1 MEYPDYLHDAHRD
14 FPLAPEKLIITREM
28 LSDEMKEFLRVNNL
42 PFSKQE
48 RLTQTLLPKEGYIT
62 HIRNLKLYKSL
73 GLTVTAI
80 KRGIIF
86 YQTPWM
92 AEYIQL
98 NTIRRINSR
107 SKFEKDF
114 FKLLVSFSSVITFS
128 LSNLESIINQFSKYV
143 YNLKFIFKKIY
154 FNILR

>member
-1 MEYPDYLHDAHRD
+1 LEYPDYLHDAHRD

-114 FKLLVSFSSVITFS
+114 FKLLVSFSSVITF
-128 LSNLESIINQFSKYV
+128 F
-143 YNLKFIFKKIY
+143 FI
-154 FNILR
+154 

>member
-114 FKLLVSFSSVITFS
+114 FKLLVSFSSVITF
-128 LSNLESIINQFSKYV
+128 F
-143 YNLKFIFKKIY
+143 FI
-154 FNILR
+154 

>member
-14 FPLAPEKLIITREM
+14 FPFAPEKLIITREM

-114 FKLLVSFSSVITFS
+114 FKLLVSFSSVITF
-128 LSNLESIINQFSKYV
+128 F
-143 YNLKFIFKKIY
+143 FI
-154 FNILR
+154 

>member
-1 MEYPDYLHDAHRD
+1 MVAQPQNPSPPIIKTFFFQVDLEYPDYLHDAHRD

-114 FKLLVSFSSVITFS
+114 FKLLVSFSSVITF
-128 LSNLESIINQFSKYV
+128 F
-143 YNLKFIFKKIY
+143 FI
-154 FNILR
+154 

>member
-128 LSNLESIINQFSKYV
+128 LSNLESIFNQFSISMY
-143 YNLKFIFKKIY
+143 IT
-154 FNILR
+154 

>member
-62 HIRNLKLYKSL
+62 GYKL
-73 GLTVTAI
+73 
-80 KRGIIF
+80 
-86 YQTPWM
+86 
-92 AEYIQL
+92 IQYFRFRL
-98 NTIRRINSR
+98 ITDHLSYFVGSR
-107 SKFEKDF
+107 VRS
-114 FKLLVSFSSVITFS
+114 
-128 LSNLESIINQFSKYV
+128 
-143 YNLKFIFKKIY
+143 
-154 FNILR
+154 

>member
-128 LSNLESIINQFSKYV
+128 LSNLESIINQFS
-143 YNLKFIFKKIY
+143 
-154 FNILR
+154 

>member
-28 LSDEMKEFLRVNNL
+28 LSDEMKEFLRGNNL

>member
-1 MEYPDYLHDAHRD
+1 MSLFIFTLLKPILFQVDLEYPDHLHDAHRD
-14 FPLAPEKLIITREM
+14 FPLAPEKLTITREM

-48 RLTQTLLPKEGYIT
+48 RLTQTLLSKEGYIT

-86 YQTPWM
+86 YQTSWM

-98 NTIRRINSR
+98 NTTRRINSR

-114 FKLLVSFSSVITFS
+114 FKLLVGFFFFCCLFFIQ
-128 LSNLESIINQFSKYV
+128 LHM
-143 YNLKFIFKKIY
+143 YN
-154 FNILR
+154 